1 MAAFSMLTEV
11 PFLDHFMSLVNIP
24 SAQFFAFATLIT
36 IKDRKSQITIP
47 AVRGLF
53 AVAPSSMSEGSVEI
67 AGLTNYV
74 FFPSAFFTHCQFSSF
89 KAIVRLSFI
98 LMIKGFLRVRGNH

>member
-1 MAAFSMLTEV
+1 
-11 PFLDHFMSLVNIP
+11 MSLVNIP

-67 AGLTNYV
+67 AGLTNNV
-74 FFPSAFFTHCQFSSF
+74 FFPQPFSH
-89 KAIVRLSFI
+89 IVNSVPSKQLF
-98 LMIKGFLRVRGNH
+98 V